1 MALENIK
8 QMTRSLSSKGDEK
21 KVAQYA
27 PEDCLKRAVEQFIIE
42 FPEFEDLP
50 SEELYKEMEKKG
62 YFSDQYASSDYGI
75 PITPGYMRD
84 ALLGG
89 YGDHIHGLSDDE
101 LRNMDDDMIKEIY
114 DDINDMFKYGKI
126 GELKKE
132 IQVAS
137 DPHPMEGYD
146 DQLEKGALEV
156 FGKKLKY
163 LTDDEY
169 EELEHRIREM
179 DVDIP
184 WAAKGGIIG
193 LRYGG
198 DPRVEKQPE
207 GLMQLAAHK
216 SESGDDVM
224 SSAILWFI
232 DIYGQEGLQ
241 SIMAGETD
249 MQSVINAYMDAKTEM
264 N

>member
-1 MALENIK
+1 MAIENIK

-27 PEDCLKRAVEQFIIE
+27 PEDYLKRAVEQFIIE
-42 FPEFEDLP
+42 FPEFEELDR
-50 SEELYKEMEKKG
+50 EELYKEMDKKG
-62 YFSDQYASSDYGI
+62 WFSDQYASGPD
-75 PITPGYMRD
+75 P
-84 ALLGG
+84 
-89 YGDHIHGLSDDE
+89 
-101 LRNMDDDMIKEIY
+101 NDMSGWYEMY
-114 DDINDMFKYGKI
+114 DDLKEK
-126 GELKKE
+126 GELPDWMNSFEMFMENLDVLDISPMDFTKRKRKKE

-146 DQLEKGALEV
+146 DLLEKSALEV

-184 WAAKGGIIG
+184 WAAKGGING